1 MAVHRSGYLEKAGAA
16 CTFCHVFCEPLATS
30 GFFTGMSSPPRPPRN
45 FAMDRE
51 DPLPGKLQSCLATL
65 RGGDDSARGKILE
78 ICNDRLRELSHR
90 LLGRFAKVR
99 RWDNTDDV
107 AQNAAIRLY
116 RALAET
122 VPDSTRGLMG
132 LMITQIQREL
142 LDLARKHSGPMSY
155 AVNHG
160 TNVRRDAHGE
170 VVLVEEAADPGET
183 NEEIPIDRWEQFHA
197 AVEALPD
204 EQREVFKLV
213 WYLGLEQQAV
223 ADTLGI
229 SPRTVARRWHEARET
244 IRRTVGAE

>member
-1 MAVHRSGYLEKAGAA
+1 MTDTGTGMTPEVISRAFDPFFTTKPLGEGTGLGLSMIYGFVRQSGGQVRIYSEVGSGTTMCLYFPRYFGDAEENPAGAA
-16 CTFCHVFCEPLATS
+16 TPA
-30 GFFTGMSSPPRPPRN
+30 
-45 FAMDRE
+45 ADY
-51 DPLPGKLQSCLATL
+51 
-65 RGGDDSARGKILE
+65 GG
-78 ICNDRLRELSHR
+78 
-90 LLGRFAKVR
+90 
-99 RWDNTDDV
+99 
-107 AQNAAIRLY
+107 
-116 RALAET
+116 
-122 VPDSTRGLMG
+122 
-132 LMITQIQREL
+132 
-142 LDLARKHSGPMSY
+142 
-155 AVNHG
+155 
-160 TNVRRDAHGE
+160 HGE

>member
-1 MAVHRSGYLEKAGAA
+1 MATDSPHDLVVGLDAYLKKLAA
-16 CTFCHVFCEPLATS
+16 
-30 GFFTGMSSPPRPPRN
+30 
-45 FAMDRE
+45 
-51 DPLPGKLQSCLATL
+51 
-65 RGGDDSARGKILE
+65 GDDRARGDILA
-78 ICNDRLRELSHR
+78 ICDARLRELSHR
-90 LLGRFAKVR
+90 LLGNFAKVR

-122 VPDSTRGLMG
+122 VSDSTRGLMG

-160 TNVRRDAHGE
+160 TNVRRDSHGE

-223 ADTLGI
+223 ADTLVI